1 MYIRYLNRE
10 HQNKNTELY
19 LTAYSLETM
28 RNQGEIDM
36 LQNLSHDV
44 INITYKY
51 NIMNM
56 ISGLSQCLVSG

>member
-1 MYIRYLNRE
+1 
-10 HQNKNTELY
+10 
-19 LTAYSLETM
+19 M
-28 RNQGEIDM
+28 RNQGKIDM

-51 NIMNM
+51 NIMDM